1 MGLLSPKKLTKKNG
15 SPKRSKKSKK
25 SLEKVN
31 LPCGECQSEYCNK
44 YSVSELL
51 DVTFYRLNR

>member
-1 MGLLSPKKLTKKNG
+1 MVLLSPKKLTKKNG

-25 SLEKVN
+25 LVERAN
-31 LPCGECQSEYCNK
+31 LPCGECQSQYCNK
-44 YSVSELL
+44 YSVSKLL